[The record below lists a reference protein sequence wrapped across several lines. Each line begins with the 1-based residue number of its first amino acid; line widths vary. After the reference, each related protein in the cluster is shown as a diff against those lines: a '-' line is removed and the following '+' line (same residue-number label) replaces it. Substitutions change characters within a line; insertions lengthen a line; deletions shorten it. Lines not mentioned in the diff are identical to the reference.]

1 HCCEAFNIAHD
12 QVHSIRQLLDEI
24 SQVTK
29 AEVPTQSAIYKHV
42 ELDQVGANIE
52 KAKTLLQWTPKRPL
66 KQMIE
71 DEWRFYQNT
80 LNGR

>member
-1 HCCEAFNIAHD
+1 AQI
-12 QVHSIRQLLDEI
+12 
-24 SQVTK
+24 
-29 AEVPTQSAIYKHV
+29 
-42 ELDQVGANIE
+42 GANIG
-52 KAKTLLQWTPKRPL
+52 KAKTLLQWVPKRTL

>member
-1 HCCEAFNIAHD
+1 
-12 QVHSIRQLLDEI
+12 
-24 SQVTK
+24 
-29 AEVPTQSAIYKHV
+29 
-42 ELDQVGANIE
+42 
-52 KAKTLLQWTPKRPL
+52 LQWAPKRTL

>member
-1 HCCEAFNIAHD
+1 MKFHK
-12 QVHSIRQLLDEI
+12 LLKLKFLHN
-24 SQVTK
+24 Q
-29 AEVPTQSAIYKHV
+29 QFYKHV

>member
-1 HCCEAFNIAHD
+1 A
-12 QVHSIRQLLDEI
+12 
-24 SQVTK
+24 
-29 AEVPTQSAIYKHV
+29 
-42 ELDQVGANIE
+42 
-52 KAKTLLQWTPKRPL
+52 PKRTL

>member
-1 HCCEAFNIAHD
+1 
-12 QVHSIRQLLDEI
+12 V
-24 SQVTK
+24 
-29 AEVPTQSAIYKHV
+29 
-42 ELDQVGANIE
+42 
-52 KAKTLLQWTPKRPL
+52 PKRTL

>member
-1 HCCEAFNIAHD
+1 CEAFNIAHE

-24 SQVTK
+24 SQVTQ
-29 AEVPTQSAIYKHV
+29 AEIPTQSAIYKHE
-42 ELDQVGANIE
+42 ELAQIGANIG
-52 KAKTLLQWTPKRPL
+52 KAKTLLQWVPKRTL